1 LEIQSPKF
9 KFTRDVAKGLGL
21 TLPEPQ
27 KEYSME
33 NDKVLFEY
41 EARKGVRKE
50 D

>member
-1 LEIQSPKF
+1 M
-9 KFTRDVAKGLGL
+9 AKGLGL

-41 EARKGVRKE
+41 EARRGLEKRLKSIPE
-50 D
+50 DRHRRG